1 MSMTD
6 DFGHG
11 TVADQNAINMSGHVV
26 SGIFA
31 PAEKLSPS
39 WGVLFMAAS
48 LLKNTIDIL
57 GHFVNGCSAPQNILL
72 TIWVIV

>member
-11 TVADQNAINMSGHVV
+11 TVADQNAINMSGNVV

-31 PAEKLSPS
+31 PAEKLSPPG
-39 WGVLFMAAS
+39 GVLLEWPLRSSETLLTFWAILLMAAS
-48 LLKNTIDIL
+48 LLKT
-57 GHFVNGCSAPQNILL
+57 SY
-72 TIWVIV
+72 